1 MIIFIF
7 SETIKM
13 TIIIPRSVAFGGNK
27 TGLELVGLTLLNP
40 DGTEHTARTTAGI
53 YEMGGGGYGKNIT
66 FPDDWK
72 GVIKWDSGEG
82 SPVYAYEDYNYLEM
96 RGNKT
101 GYELSAVGVAA
112 ILDDVIEGTT
122 TFRQM
127 LRIFMAALAGKSAG
141 GGTVTLT
148 FRDLADSKDRITATV
163 DVNGNR
169 STMVL
174 DGT

>member
-1 MIIFIF
+1 MEVIL
-7 SETIKM
+7 
-13 TIIIPRSVAFGGNK
+13 PRSVAFGDSK
-27 TGLELVGLTLLNP
+27 TGLGSVGLTLLNP
-40 DGTEHTARTTAGI
+40 DGTVHTARTTTGV
-53 YEMGGGGYGKNIT
+53 YEMAGGGYGKNIT
-66 FPDDWK
+66 FPDNWK
-72 GVIKWDSGEG
+72 GILKWDTGEG

-96 RGNKT
+96 RGDKT
-101 GYELSAVGVAA
+101 GYELSVAGIDA
-112 ILDDVIEGTT
+112 ILDEVIEGTT

>member
-1 MIIFIF
+1 
-7 SETIKM
+7 M
-13 TIIIPRSVAFGGNK
+13 TVILPRSVAFGNSK
-27 TGLELVGLTLLNP
+27 TGLATVGLTLLNP
-40 DGTEHTARTTAGI
+40 DGTEHTARTVTGV
-53 YEMGGGGYGKNIT
+53 YEMAGGGYGKNIT

-72 GVIKWDSGEG
+72 GILKWDTGEG

-96 RGNKT
+96 RGDKT
-101 GYELSAVGVAA
+101 GYELSAAGVDA
-112 ILDDVIEGTT
+112 ILDEVVEGTT
-122 TFRQM
+122 TFRQV
-127 LRIFMAALAGKSAG
+127 LRILMAALAGKSSG